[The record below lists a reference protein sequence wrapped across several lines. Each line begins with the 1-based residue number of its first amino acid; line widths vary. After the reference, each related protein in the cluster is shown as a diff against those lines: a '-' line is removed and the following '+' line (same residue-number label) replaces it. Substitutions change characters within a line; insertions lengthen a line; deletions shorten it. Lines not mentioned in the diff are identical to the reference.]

1 MYEKLSLKK
10 ELRARTLFVI
20 LNIVFFILIIII
32 ILLPLVKVLVDSL
45 DKRASTSEFR
55 FFPKEFSFDSYLRI
69 IKQPWL
75 FKPFIISL
83 ITTTGGTLIAMFV
96 TTLFAYVLTKKDMP
110 LRNVFMY
117 LTLFT
122 MVFRGGMIPLYLV
135 VKKLHLYDTLW
146 AIMLPT
152 ALNAYY
158 LILLRNFFSSIPDSL
173 IEAAEIEGCSPFKIF
188 YYIVLP
194 LSKASLAAVGLFN
207 IVAYWNTFF
216 PFIIYIRDESL
227 WNFQTMLR
235 NMVLENETVSGVFY
249 DISFESLKNAAVIVV
264 IIPVVILYPVLQ
276 KYFVKGVNLGS
287 IKG

>member
-1 MYEKLSLKK
+1 MYEKLGFKK
-10 ELRARTLFVI
+10 ELRARTIFVI
-20 LNIVFFILIIII
+20 INIAFFILLMMV
-32 ILLPLVKVLVDSL
+32 ILLPLIKVLVDSF

-55 FFPKEFSFDSYLRI
+55 LFPKEFSLDSYMRI
-69 IKQPWL
+69 VKQPWL
-75 FKPFIISL
+75 FRPFIISVV
-83 ITTTGGTLIAMFV
+83 TTIGGTLIAMFV

-110 LRNVFMY
+110 LRNLFMY

-122 MVFRGGMIPLYLV
+122 MIFRGGMIPLYLV
-135 VKKLHLYDTLW
+135 IKNLHLYNTLW

-152 ALNAYY
+152 ALDAYY
-158 LILLRNFFSSIPDSL
+158 LILLRNFFSSIPMSL
-173 IEAAEIEGCSPFKIF
+173 IEAAEIEGCSPFKVF
-188 YYIVLP
+188 YFIVLP
-194 LSKASLAAVGLFN
+194 LSKASLAAISLFN
-207 IVAYWNTFF
+207 IVKYWNTFF
-216 PFIIYIRDESL
+216 PFVIYIRDEKL

-264 IIPVVILYPVLQ
+264 IIPVLILYPVLQ